1 MLLILWRHIAQMV
14 TELHKNG
21 KLLLTGEYAVLDG
34 ALALAIPTRFGQ
46 KFNIEQHHA
55 SEKLVW
61 QAYDHHNMLW
71 FEAELNMA
79 SGKILATSNND
90 SALALLKILDAAI
103 KLNPDF
109 MADTQG
115 VTIKSHLEFPR
126 KWGLGSSS
134 TLIAAIAQ
142 WSKTDPYSLSGMS
155 FGGSG
160 YDVTAANMTQPFIYK
175 IEQRNPQVNPVTLDW
190 PFRDD
195 LFFVHRNQKQNSR
208 ESIKHYRNKET
219 SAQWIQDLGALTKAM
234 IAAQSAE
241 EFADLMQQHERII
254 AETLGLNPIKEEL
267 FDDFPGAIKSLGGW
281 GGDFIL
287 ALNHQTDRGSKTNQT
302 RSQTLEY
309 FKEKGY
315 HTVIPYQEMILAP

>member
-1 MLLILWRHIAQMV
+1 MV

-21 KLLLTGEYAVLDG
+21 KLLLTSEYAVLDG

-46 KFNIEQHHA
+46 KFNIEQPHT

-61 QAYDHHNMLW
+61 QAFDHTNMLW
-71 FEAELNMA
+71 FEAEMNMA
-79 SGKILATSNND
+79 SGKILATNNND

-109 MADTQG
+109 IDDTQG
-115 VTIKSHLEFPR
+115 VTVKSRLEFPR
-126 KWGLGSSS
+126 TWGLGSSS

-160 YDVTAANMTQPFIYK
+160 YDVAAANMTQPFTYK
-175 IEQRNPQVNPVTLDW
+175 IDQSTPQVNPVTLGW

-195 LFFVHRNQKQNSR
+195 LYFVHRNKKQNSR
-208 ESIKHYRNKET
+208 ESIKHYRNKEP
-219 SAQWIQDLGALTKAM
+219 SAQWIQDLGALTKA
-234 IAAQSAE
+234 IIGAQSAE
-241 EFADLMQQHERII
+241 EFADLMKEHERMI
-254 AETLGLNPIKEEL
+254 AETLGLKPIQEEL

-287 ALNHQTDRGSKTNQT
+287 ALNHETDRGSKTNQT
-302 RSQTLEY
+302 RNQTLEY

-315 HTVIPYQEMILAP
+315 HTVIPYHEMILAP